1 MKQLT
6 YSAMAAARLRGNKRG
21 YRSLVL
27 GIFLS
32 IFLIST
38 LVLSVYA
45 IYQES
50 LQKRYDKVG
59 VLDMVVLDN
68 AIFTDEAAKALGDF
82 DRVGHAYLSGWVTEK
97 NIYLGYYDETGREL
111 LKLTPLEGRMPEVP
125 GEIAVEASALEVLEA
140 DWQLG
145 QTVELP
151 ITPVDG
157 VEETRQFTLVGFL
170 PERSVYLE
178 KTGRDG
184 VEQFP
189 AMVTCPEEPAFSTGR
204 IAVHYM
210 MGLKKGVSLSEAI
223 ERFADQYINEGLYY
237 WDYYGLS
244 TSGEQVQFYRP
255 SDITFAE
262 REMLDLIFMACV
274 LAAALILS
282 CGIGISGAMEGLLT
296 KRREEIGVLRALGAT
311 RRQIRRMF
319 GRENLLLGLVVS
331 PVSIAVSCLAV
342 WILSVAL
349 PESMKFAFHIGL
361 MLPIGVFSVVVIFLS
376 GYLPLARASRQMPM
390 SVIRDTAML
399 RRSKGIKYQKSFS
412 PPKLIASRQIRFH
425 PTRQLGAALLV
436 GLMLLCSGMLT
447 GLILSVRSMT
457 GTDYPGF
464 EIHCDRGALGSYVRV
479 YPSDPMPRKSLDQLR
494 SLAHVKYIRIRRGMP
509 ILAQLD
515 TVPRYAMVPGNN
527 EQLGMLDEAGLQ
539 QALPYYGSGSP
550 ESAWEHARPEYMR
563 ILKDYQFPGQV
574 FRTAIVTVELDA
586 ETLDMLK
593 QNLSEGSIDADAI
606 NSGEQVLVYAPDI
619 WVEGGLGFHTKFYT
633 SEEARNSVGE
643 NAQLVAWNDCFSAGQ
658 SLPLTQ
664 LYSTEEGGTVYR
676 EDAAVQVAGVVT
688 QLDRGKLNVW
698 NDTAIITTE
707 AGLENMGLRMEGLH
721 EVRVYLDGEITPEVE
736 ETLERQI
743 TAISRRTEGLGVFN
757 VVERMR
763 QIQREDR
770 QQILLIF
777 AIVTVFFAV
786 AVGMIVSSVTRQ
798 LNAEGRTI
806 GMLRAVGADER
817 AILDCYTGQVNAGI
831 FGGLGLCAAVLA
843 VFLGADILEAIARH
857 GIVWDRQSALLT
869 AVGIVTILA
878 MAAGCYAV
886 CRLMLRFRI
895 REIVSK
901 SIIENIREL

>member
-68 AIFTDEAAKALGDF
+68 DIFTDEAAKNLGDF

-97 NIYLGYYDETGREL
+97 NIYLGYYDEIGLEL

-125 GEIAVEASALEVLEA
+125 GEIAMEASALEVLEA
-140 DWQLG
+140 NWQLG
-145 QTVELP
+145 QTMELP
-151 ITPVDG
+151 ISPVDG
-157 VEETRQFTLVGFL
+157 REETRQFTLVGFL

-178 KTGRDG
+178 KTNRDG
-184 VEQFP
+184 VGQFP

-204 IAVHYM
+204 IAVHHM
-210 MGLKKGVSLSEAI
+210 LGLKKGASLSGAI
-223 ERFADQYINEGLYY
+223 EHFVNQYINGGLYY

-244 TSGEQVQFYRP
+244 TSGEQVQIYA
-255 SDITFAE
+255 DITFKE
-262 REMLDLIFMACV
+262 SEMLDLIGMACV

-296 KRREEIGVLRALGAT
+296 KRKEEIGVLRALGAT

-349 PESMKFAFHIGL
+349 PESMKFTFHIGL
-361 MLPIGVFSVVVIFLS
+361 MLPIGVFSAVVIFLS

-399 RRSKGIKYQKSFS
+399 RRSKGIKYQKTFS

-479 YPSDPMPRKSLDQLR
+479 YLSDPMPRKSLDQLR
-494 SLAHVKYIRIRRGMP
+494 SLAHVKYIRIQREMP

-527 EQLGMLDEAGLQ
+527 DLFGMLDEAGLQ
-539 QALPYYGSGSP
+539 QALPYYGSGSL
-550 ESAWEHARPEYMR
+550 ESAWEHARPEYLR

-574 FRTAIVTVELDA
+574 FQTAIVTVELDA

-606 NSGEQVLVYAPDI
+606 NSGEQVLVYAPNI
-619 WVEGGLGFHTKFYT
+619 WVENQETGGWRFYN
-633 SEEARNSVGE
+633 SEKAMKSAAGG

-676 EDAAVQVAGVVT
+676 EDAAVQVVGVVT
-688 QLDRGKLNVW
+688 QLNRDKLNVW

-721 EVRVYLDGEITPEVE
+721 EVRVYLDGEITPGEE

-743 TAISRRTEGLGVFN
+743 TAISRRTEGLEVFN

-770 QQILLIF
+770 QQILLVF

-843 VFLGADILEAIARH
+843 VFLGADILEAIARRS
-857 GIVWDRQSALLT
+857 IMWDRQSALLT
-869 AVGIVTILA
+869 TVGIVTILA